1 MAFEP
6 LDYAQNQLAPL
17 LGAIVASVEAE
28 QKPDQERFFGA
39 ILRAIEGARDATD
52 LAEPFM
58 ELSMS
63 AFVGFDY
70 SPSVAMLLDQLL
82 LHAQQ
87 LSEVLSLDD
96 DELN

>member
-6 LDYAQNQLAPL
+6 LEYAQNQLAPL

-52 LAEPFM
+52 LAEFA
-58 ELSMS
+58 LS
-63 AFVGFDY
+63 VGALRRRSGGGGHGD
-70 SPSVAMLLDQLL
+70 ATLLDELL
-82 LHAQQ
+82 GATIN
-87 LSEVLSLDD
+87 SG
-96 DELN
+96 